1 MRAHASAA
9 PAAESPAAA
18 PAHFSSAALSREG
31 TGLACRRMSASRKD
45 PPHLCESHATR
56 SRASAPDALTRE
68 EERGSSPS
76 PPPRQ
81 RVSTS
86 RYATM
91 PCTSASGISRSE
103 ETARAS
109 RPPSVEPPKAPLAV
123 AARYGA
129 SPVTVSSSTSPNAN
143 LRLYPATAPR
153 KWSHAAAAPSGGA
166 RSRSQTSRAPASP
179 EAASAASTSSAA
191 ASDSTPCS
199 HSQMASRNT
208 RRGGWFERVS
218 DESPRFG
225 RSARFSETSRRADS
239 GLWRYASASA
249 RHNATSGAS
258 RTESSS
264 SRIARRRSPS
274 EKCTSLSSFPT
285 GPS

>member
-31 TGLACRRMSASRKD
+31 TGLACRRMSASRKE

-56 SRASAPDALTRE
+56 SRASA
-68 EERGSSPS
+68 PS

-91 PCTSASGISRSE
+91 PRTSASGISRSE
-103 ETARAS
+103 STARAS
-109 RPPSVEPPKAPLAV
+109 RPPSVCPPKAPLAV

-129 SPVTVSSSTSPNAN
+129 SRDTVSSSTSPNAN

-225 RSARFSETSRRADS
+225 PSARFSETSRRADS